1 MKLQD
6 NFFVKQRI
14 INLFLIISIY
24 LIQTELLFALSLLC
38 YEEAFL
44 TLWQTDSIATVD
56 LKQEIFYG
64 DNLKMTTS

>member
-24 LIQTELLFALSLLC
+24 LIQTELLFALSLLS

>member
-24 LIQTELLFALSLLC
+24 LIQTELLFALSLLS
-38 YEEAFL
+38 YQEAFL
-44 TLWQTDSIATVD
+44 TLWQTSLT
-56 LKQEIFYG
+56 KQTALPQWI
-64 DNLKMTTS
+64 